1 MRIKTMNRPIDS
13 AFFDFINETVLPLT
27 DLNQAVFWQDLNQLL
42 GDFAPANRKLLATR
56 TSIQGQ
62 IDEWQA
68 AHIGQEQDLQQYQS
82 FLQDIGYLQNQRSD
96 FSITTDNVDLEIA
109 TMAGPQLV
117 VPINNARF
125 ALNAANARWGSLFD
139 VLYGTDVIAQS
150 EGLKVCKKHN
160 QARGNHVIS
169 YAKTFLDETFALDHG
184 SHVDVTSY
192 LVYYQHLLAMFP
204 DGSTQGL
211 RDPGQFVAL
220 SGHKEQP
227 TAVVLKNNGLHV
239 VLEFDRNGSN
249 GAKDLAGL
257 QDIQIESA
265 LTTIMDFED
274 SVSAVDAQD
283 KIEVYRHW
291 LGLMQGNLETSFD
304 KNGETVTRQL
314 AKDKRF
320 TCKDAND
327 YDLPGRSLLMAR
339 NVGLLME
346 TDLMLDDKG
355 NKAPEGIIDAVVTAL
370 VGMTDLKEGRNS
382 RTGSIY
388 IVKPKLHGP
397 DEVAFTCKL
406 FSAVED
412 MLKLKRNTL
421 KLGIMDEERRTT
433 LNLKECIRV
442 AKARVVFINTGFL
455 DRTGD
460 EIHTAM
466 QAGPFLPKNQ
476 LKQQPWLN
484 AYEQNNV
491 DVGLACGFSGKAQIG
506 KGMWAMPDEMAK
518 MMTDKIEHPQ
528 SGATTAWV
536 PSPSAAVLHALH
548 YHKVDVFAV
557 QQDLMHRDRA
567 KLDDLL
573 TLPLMSKALQ
583 DNLRPDQ
590 IEQELEN
597 NIQGILGYV
606 VRWIDSGIG
615 CSKVPDI
622 NNVGLME
629 DRATLRIS
637 SQHIANWLLH
647 GITDETQVSSI
658 MVRMAAVVDEQNQ
671 GVEGYQSMTTNT
683 AESLAFQAARKL
695 IFTGVSQ
702 PNGYT
707 EPLLHHFRAQVKR
720 QTLGSIPA

>member
-1 MRIKTMNRPIDS
+1 MNRPIDS

-320 TCKDAND
+320 TCKDGND